1 MEIYMERQLHFDF
14 AWTISFLSF
23 FLIWIQGPPR
33 EYHNTLYS
41 VCWISLVGFLLMVAL
56 NPHGFYELYG
66 PTFQYI
72 GNVLIPGLGNIVTEP
87 VFYLGAITFH
97 VIPVAVF
104 RNTYSLGQAMWPM
117 LAYLVVFG
125 PYLERIYPLETW
137 KVVCIGIAGI
147 VGVELVRTQ

>member
-1 MEIYMERQLHFDF
+1 MGPQQLHFDF
-14 AWTISFLSF
+14 LWTISFLSF
-23 FLIWIQGPPR
+23 FLNLVRVSP
-33 EYHNTLYS
+33 EYNNSLYS
-41 VCWISLVGFLLMVAL
+41 VNWISLVGFLLMVAL

-72 GNVLIPGLGNIVTEP
+72 GNVLIPGLGNIVIEP
-87 VFYLGAITFH
+87 VFYLGAIVFH
-97 VIPVAVF
+97 LAPVFLF
-104 RNTYSLGQAMWPM
+104 RNTYSLGHAMWPM

-147 VGVELVRTQ
+147 LGVELVTRR